1 MKQKVKK
8 KSSKKK
14 LSKDEFIRMLEK
26 KPTKDQLKRLKVLD
40 FIDIYGDDEHKDNIL
55 LADGLDEAF
64 LGLAHRDGEHGKQ
77 VAVYGIYSCI
87 YTLQLANKWK
97 WVFRAARPMGQFKER
112 LGITKGSSSNW
123 FDAVTAGVQEFLR
136 RFVI

>member
-1 MKQKVKK
+1 MPTK

-14 LSKDEFIRMLEK
+14 KLTKDKFKRMLWEK
-26 KPTKDQLKRLKVLD
+26 PIEEQAKRLKVLE
-40 FIDIYGDDEHKDNIL
+40 FIDMYGDEEHKNDIL

-87 YTLQLANKWK
+87 YTLQWSNRWTWEEAEEYFHHNTRWTY
-97 WVFRAARPMGQFKER
+97 VGEYTPMYIEEMMR
-112 LGITKGSSSNW
+112 
-123 FDAVTAGVQEFLR
+123 
-136 RFVI
+136 

>member
-14 LSKDEFIRMLEK
+14 LTKDEFKRLLYK
-26 KPTKDQLKRLKVLD
+26 KPNKDQLKRLRVLD
-40 FIDIYGDDEHKDNIL
+40 FIDTYGDDEHKDNIL

-87 YTLQLANKWK
+87 YTLQWTNKWT
-97 WVFRAARPMGQFKER
+97 WEEAEEYFHHNTRWTYVGEYTPMYIEEMMR
-112 LGITKGSSSNW
+112 
-123 FDAVTAGVQEFLR
+123 
-136 RFVI
+136 

>member
-1 MKQKVKK
+1 MPTK

-14 LSKDEFIRMLEK
+14 KKLTRDEFIRMLEK
-26 KPTKDQLKRLKVLD
+26 KPTKEQLKRLKVLD

-87 YTLQLANKWK
+87 YTLQWSNKWT
-97 WVFRAARPMGQFKER
+97 WEEAEEYFHHNTRWTYVGEYTPMYIEEMMR
-112 LGITKGSSSNW
+112 
-123 FDAVTAGVQEFLR
+123 
-136 RFVI
+136 

>member
-1 MKQKVKK
+1 MATKK

-14 LSKDEFIRMLEK
+14 LTKDEFVRILQGKSTKELAARMK
-26 KPTKDQLKRLKVLD
+26 ILD
-40 FIDIYGDDEHKDNIL
+40 FIDIYADDEHKDNIL

-87 YTLQLANKWK
+87 HQLQLDNKWS
-97 WVFRAARPMGQFKER
+97 WEDAEDYFHHNTRWTYVGEYTPMYIEEMMR
-112 LGITKGSSSNW
+112 
-123 FDAVTAGVQEFLR
+123 
-136 RFVI
+136 

>member
-14 LSKDEFIRMLEK
+14 LTRDEFKRMLEK
-26 KPTKDQLKRLKVLD
+26 KPSKEQLKRLKVLD

-87 YTLQLANKWK
+87 YTLQLKNKWK
-97 WVFRAARPMGQFKER
+97 WEEAEEYFHFNTRWAYVGEYTPMFIEEMMR
-112 LGITKGSSSNW
+112 
-123 FDAVTAGVQEFLR
+123 
-136 RFVI
+136 

>member
-1 MKQKVKK
+1 MATNKSSKK

-26 KPTKDQLKRLKVLD
+26 KPTKAQLKRLKVLD
-40 FIDIYGDDEHKDNIL
+40 FIDIYADDEHKENIL

-87 YTLQLANKWK
+87 HTLQLDNKWS
-97 WVFRAARPMGQFKER
+97 WEDAEDYFHHNTRWAYVGEYTPMYIEEMMR
-112 LGITKGSSSNW
+112 
-123 FDAVTAGVQEFLR
+123 
-136 RFVI
+136 

>member
-1 MKQKVKK
+1 MANKK

-14 LSKDEFIRMLEK
+14 LTKDEFIRILQGK
-26 KPTKDQLKRLKVLD
+26 STKELAARMKILD
-40 FIDIYGDDEHKDNIL
+40 FIDIYADDEHKDNIL

-87 YTLQLANKWK
+87 YTLQLKNKWK
-97 WVFRAARPMGQFKER
+97 WEEAEEYFHHNTRWTYVGEYTPMFIEEMMR
-112 LGITKGSSSNW
+112 
-123 FDAVTAGVQEFLR
+123 
-136 RFVI
+136 